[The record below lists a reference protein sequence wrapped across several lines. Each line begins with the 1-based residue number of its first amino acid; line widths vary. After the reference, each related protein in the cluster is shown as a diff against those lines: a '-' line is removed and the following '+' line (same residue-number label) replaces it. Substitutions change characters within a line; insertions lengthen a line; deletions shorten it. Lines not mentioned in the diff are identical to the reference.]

1 MIRNLLKCLNS
12 TKNSVK
18 MKKGCMIN
26 ESATIRDA
34 LVAINSIR
42 GYGESLIVVNEA
54 QQMVGSLT
62 DGDIRRGLIAGAE
75 LSDVVSK
82 IMHRDF
88 KYVKQTEFDVAHL
101 KAFRDRR
108 IMFVPVLDEQKR
120 VVDVVNMTK
129 YKSKLPIDAVLMAG
143 GKGERLRPLTEKTP
157 KPLLEVGGKCIIDHN
172 IDRLIS
178 YGVEHIN
185 VTVNYLGEQLEEH
198 FATPRDGVQVRTFR
212 EPKFLGTIGS
222 IKFVD
227 TFFNDTILVMNSDL
241 FTNIDY
247 EDFFL
252 HFQQNDAEMSVA
264 AVPYNVS
271 IELGILDLD
280 GRNVKGL
287 LEKPKF
293 NYYANAGIYLIKK
306 RALAEIPEDTFF
318 HATHLVEK
326 LIAQGKKVI
335 RYPLNGTWID
345 IGTPQEYQKA
355 KDLVKHLK

>member
-1 MIRNLLKCLNS
+1 MNKEFIITESS
-12 TKNSVK
+12 TIK
-18 MKKGCMIN
+18 
-26 ESATIRDA
+26 DA
-34 LVAINSIR
+34 LIAINDITHD
-42 GYGESLIVVNEA
+42 GESLVVVNSE
-54 QQMVGSLT
+54 QEIIGTLT

-75 LSDVVSK
+75 LTDSVCK
-82 IMHRDF
+82 IMHTDF
-88 KYVKQTEFDVAHL
+88 KFINQTNYDVAHL
-101 KAFRDRR
+101 KSFRDQR
-108 IMFVPVLDEQKR
+108 IMFIPILDEQKH
-120 VVDVVNMTK
+120 VVDVINLNK
-129 YKSKLPIDAVLMAG
+129 FKSKLPIDAVLMAG

-172 IDRLIS
+172 VDRLIS

-185 VTVNYLGEQLEEH
+185 VTVNYLAEQLEEH
-198 FATPRDGVQVRTFR
+198 FAAPRNGVQVRTFR

-227 TFFNDTILVMNSDL
+227 TFYNDTILVMNSDL

-264 AVPYNVS
+264 AVPYNIS

-280 GRNVKGL
+280 GRNIKGL
-287 LEKPKF
+287 IEKPKY

-318 HATHLVEK
+318 HATHLIEK

-345 IGTPQEYQKA
+345 IGTPLEYSRA
-355 KDLVKHLK
+355 KDLVKHIDRI

>member
-1 MIRNLLKCLNS
+1 MN
-12 TKNSVK
+12 
-18 MKKGCMIN
+18 KKFIIN
-26 ESATIRDA
+26 ESSTIKDA
-34 LVAINSIR
+34 LIAINDITHD
-42 GYGESLIVVNEA
+42 GESLVVINSE
-54 QQMVGSLT
+54 QEIIGTLT

-75 LSDVVSK
+75 LTDSVCK
-82 IMHRDF
+82 IMRHDF
-88 KYVKQTEFDVAHL
+88 KFINQTNFDVAHL
-101 KAFRDRR
+101 KSFRDQR
-108 IMFVPVLDEQKR
+108 IMFIPILDEQKH
-120 VVDVVNMTK
+120 VVDVVNLNK
-129 YKSKLPIDAVLMAG
+129 FKSKLPIDAVLMAG

-172 IDRLIS
+172 VDRLIS

-185 VTVNYLGEQLEEH
+185 VTVNYLAEQLEEH
-198 FATPRDGVQVRTFR
+198 FAAPRNGVQVRTFR

-227 TFFNDTILVMNSDL
+227 TFYNDTILVMNSDL

-264 AVPYNVS
+264 AVPYNIS

-280 GRNVKGL
+280 GRNIKGL
-287 LEKPKF
+287 LEKPKY

-306 RALAEIPEDTFF
+306 RALAEIPEYTFF
-318 HATHLVEK
+318 HATHLIEK

>member
-1 MIRNLLKCLNS
+1 MQDCKHIITSERSLL
-12 TKNSVK
+12 
-18 MKKGCMIN
+18 
-26 ESATIRDA
+26 DA
-34 LVAINSIR
+34 LKTINSIKR
-42 GYGESLIVVNEA
+42 EPLVLFVVDQDNH
-54 QQMVGSLT
+54 MVGTLT
-62 DGDIRRGLIAGAE
+62 DGDSRRALIFGISVNDSVE
-75 LSDVVSK
+75 KVMHKNFNFLRKGVDDDV
-82 IMHRDF
+82 
-88 KYVKQTEFDVAHL
+88 QHL
-101 KAFRDRR
+101 H
-108 IMFVPVLDEQKR
+108 EQKAKKMKL
-120 VVDVVNMTK
+120 VPILDVDNHIVEIINLEK
-129 YKSKLPIDAVLMAG
+129 YITRLPIDAVLMAG
-143 GKGERLRPLTEKTP
+143 GKGERLRPLTAKTP

-178 YGVEHIN
+178 YGVQHVN

-227 TFFNDTILVMNSDL
+227 TFYNDTVLVMNSDL

-252 HFQQNDAEMSVA
+252 HFQMHDAEMSVA
-264 AVPYNVS
+264 AVPYNIS
-271 IELGILDLD
+271 IELGILDLE
-280 GRNVKGL
+280 GRNIKGL
-287 LEKPKF
+287 IEKPKY

-345 IGTPQEYQKA
+345 IGTSQEYERA
-355 KDLVKHLK
+355 KELVKHLK